1 MNSGEFYRKAA
12 NLVKWVFVPG
22 EYEGFS
28 PEDITA
34 IRKRKRLFVL
44 AGATVV
50 FISLTALTVRFQE
63 PTIGGGFYGGL
74 AAALVLNLLA
84 MLLVVLLILVG
95 RNVVKLYFEGS
106 KFQTRLVVAFISLT
120 FIPTILMFAV
130 ASELLSDTVD
140 RWINLKIER
149 TLSQSLQVAE
159 GMYNNTQD
167 EMKAKASFLAD
178 LVHSRELLKP
188 GQRNNLTALLRQKIR
203 EYNADMVQ
211 VYNADFELTALAT
224 GPNKEFF
231 FYDLRSKQE
240 QLAKVAV
247 GEPVSYVEDTKGKNM
262 AISIIPIAAGNG
274 QESTQGAVV
283 VVRLVSRSMIEKV
296 HDIVTTFQDYKQ
308 LALRKEMIKFSYQ
321 ITLLLVAG
329 VVVFSAIWFGMYIA
343 KGITVP
349 LELLSEATVEVAK
362 GNLDVRIDLPTKDDE
377 VGKLVK
383 AFNVMTLDLRNFKE
397 QIESK
402 NRELSGSNIELFRW
416 GKYIEAV
423 LENVGGVI
431 SIDRTGI
438 ITTINDAAAR
448 IFGVDPEMAK
458 GKNYKKALSAAYLEP
473 IRKVIRDMTGSGSN
487 KIEREI
493 LFSHDGRRKILKT
506 NVSVLQDHDGLY
518 MGMVFVFD
526 DVTDLVAAQRTM
538 AWREMARQIAHE
550 IKNPLTPIQ
559 LNAQRMRRKFGQQA
573 PDFPKVLDDATNV
586 IIQEVDQL
594 KALVDRFSR
603 YAKQTEVDLSD
614 RNFPAE
620 EEMGAKRELADLHA
634 IINDVVKLYEDT
646 NPGVEL
652 QTQLDPLVT
661 PVRIDTEQMRRA
673 LINLVENAFV
683 SVNGHG
689 RITLRTRAMPG
700 QGKIALELEDTGSGV
715 NPGIKEK
722 IFMPYFSTK
731 ENGTGLGLAIVSRVV
746 EDHGGRIYVRDNK
759 PMGAV
764 FTIELSTV

>member
-559 LNAQRMRRKFGQQA
+559 LNAQRMRRKFSQQA

>member
-1 MNSGEFYRKAA
+1 MKTRKLFRKTAS
-12 NLVKWVFVPG
+12 LLKWVFVPG
-22 EYEGFS
+22 EYEGLS
-28 PEDITA
+28 PGRIAA
-34 IRKRKRLFVL
+34 IRKRKRIFVI
-44 AGATVV
+44 AMAVGTFIFFTV
-50 FISLTALTVRFQE
+50 LTVRLQE

-84 MLLVVLLILVG
+84 MLLLILLIQVG

-106 KFQTRLVVAFISLT
+106 RFQTRLVAAFIILT

-130 ASELLSDTVD
+130 ASEMLSDTVD

-159 GMYNNTQD
+159 GMYQNTQK
-167 EMKAKASFLAD
+167 EMKAKASFLAE
-178 LVHSRELLKP
+178 LIQSRGLLKP
-188 GQRNNLTALLRQKIR
+188 GARNSLTALMRQKIR

-231 FYDLRSKQE
+231 FYDLRSKQD
-240 QLAKVAV
+240 QLAKVAL
-247 GEPVSYVEDTKGKNM
+247 GEPVSYVEDTEGKNL
-262 AISIIPIAAGNG
+262 AISIIPIMPRKE
-274 QESTQGAVV
+274 QEPTQGAVV

-296 HDIVTTFQDYKQ
+296 HGIVTTFQDYKQ
-308 LALRKEMIKFSYQ
+308 LSLRKEMIKFSYQ

-349 LELLSEATVEVAK
+349 LELLSKATVEVAK
-362 GNLDVRIDLPTKDDE
+362 GNLDVRIDLPAKDDE
-377 VGKLVK
+377 VGRLVK
-383 AFNVMTLDLRNFKE
+383 AFNVMTLDLLNFKE

-402 NRELSGSNIELFRW
+402 NAELSNSNIELFHW

-431 SIDRTGI
+431 SIDRSGV
-438 ITTINDAAAR
+438 ITTINDSAAR
-448 IFGVDPEMAK
+448 IFMVDPALAK
-458 GKNYKKALSAAYLEP
+458 GRGYKKALSAAYLEP
-473 IRKVIRDMTGSGSN
+473 IRKVIRDMTSSGSKN
-487 KIEREI
+487 IEREI
-493 LFSHDGRRKILKT
+493 LFNQDGHRKILKT
-506 NVSVLQDHDGLY
+506 NVSVLLDPDGLY

-526 DVTDLVAAQRTM
+526 DVTALIAAQRTM

-559 LNAQRMRRKFGQQA
+559 LNAQRMRRKFGQNA

-603 YAKQTEVDLSD
+603 FAKQAEVDLSG
-614 RNFPAE
+614 RSLPPE
-620 EEMGAKRELADLHA
+620 EEMGAIRKMADLHA

-646 NPGVEL
+646 SPGVEL
-652 QTQLDPLVT
+652 RTELDPGVK
-661 PVRIDTEQMRRA
+661 PVRIDHEQMRRA
-673 LINLVENAFV
+673 LINLVENALV
-683 SVNGHG
+683 AVKGQG
-689 RITLRTRAMPG
+689 TITLRTRAMLD
-700 QGKIALELEDTGSGV
+700 QGKIAVELEDTGAGV

-746 EDHGGRIYVRDNK
+746 EDHGGRIYVRDNE